1 MDLLFAFPAI
11 LLAIVIM
18 AGLGTSIVN
27 AMIAIGIIFIP
38 GFARLARVLTQSVM
52 KERFIDYSRSIGTP
66 AWLVIV
72 NEILPNTWPPLLVQ
86 ASAAMAYA
94 VTIEAALSF
103 LGLGAQP
110 PTPSW
115 GNMIDAGRGYLAQ
128 APWMAL
134 APGAALFL
142 AVVSLNL
149 LGEGLRELWD
159 PRSAR

>member
-1 MDLLFAFPAI
+1 
-11 LLAIVIM
+11 
-18 AGLGTSIVN
+18 
-27 AMIAIGIIFIP
+27 
-38 GFARLARVLTQSVM
+38 
-52 KERFIDYSRSIGTP
+52 
-66 AWLVIV
+66 
-72 NEILPNTWPPLLVQ
+72 
-86 ASAAMAYA
+86 MAYA

-115 GNMIDAGRGYLAQ
+115 GNMIDAGRGYLVQ